1 MEICSVP
8 FLILIGGLLILY
20 YGLPAKARG
29 FQKWV
34 LLAASFGF
42 YASFGLKPLIYAA
55 VTAASCYGA
64 GLLIWKAPAQ
74 KKLWV
79 ALDLIVTL
87 GLLLLLKYRGF
98 FNHVFLRG
106 VPGIADRWPG
116 LARNLVL
123 PVGISFYTLTA
134 LGYTLDVA
142 RGKIPAEGN
151 FFRFLLFVFYFPH
164 ILQGPIARYDRLAPQ
179 LRAEHGFDWTGFVRG
194 LERMLWGYFKK
205 LVIADRAAI
214 LVDAVYTH
222 AAVRGGTELFLASLL
237 YTLEIYADFSG
248 CVDILGGV
256 SELFGVSLDP
266 NFREPYLARSL
277 NEFWRRWHI
286 SLSTWFRDYVYIPLG
301 GNRKGAARRWANLLA
316 VFLISGFWHGA
327 GWNFIIW
334 GAFHGMFQLLEDLF
348 YRKVLKCRPDEVPQ
362 KFMWLQQLVTFH
374 AVSLAWIFFRVPSLR
389 TALKIIRAILL
400 RPSLWILGGEMFS
413 FGLDAPELLVLLAA
427 TLLLFAVDTM
437 NSRGVS
443 GRDVLAGQPAAVRW
457 LTLLAGLAATLVFG
471 VYGLE
476 FNAGTFIYMQF

>member
-8 FLILIGGLLILY
+8 FLILIGGLLVIY
-20 YGLPAKARG
+20 YVLPAKLRG
-29 FQKWV
+29 LQKWV
-34 LLAASFGF
+34 LLAASIAF
-42 YASFGLKPLIYAA
+42 YGTFGLKPLVYVT

-64 GLLIWKAPAQ
+64 ALLIRKVPGR

-79 ALDLIVTL
+79 ALDLIITL

-98 FNHVFLRG
+98 FNYVFLRG
-106 VPGIADRWPG
+106 APGIADRYPG
-116 LARNLVL
+116 LAKNLIL
-123 PVGISFYTLTA
+123 PVGISFYTLAA
-134 LGYTLDVA
+134 LGYTLDVS
-142 RGKIPAEGN
+142 RGKIPAEKN
-151 FFRFLLFVFYFPH
+151 FFRFLLFVLYFPH

-179 LRAEHGFDWTGFVRG
+179 LCAEHSFDWDRFVCG

-205 LVIADRAAI
+205 LVIANRAAI

-237 YTLEIYADFSG
+237 YTLEIYTDFSG

-256 SELFGVSLDP
+256 SELFGISLGP
-266 NFREPYLARSL
+266 NFRQPYLARSL

-301 GNRKGAARRWANLLA
+301 GNRKGAARRWVNLLI

-327 GWNFIIW
+327 GWNFIAW
-334 GAFHGMFQLLEDLF
+334 GAFHGVFQILEDLF
-348 YRKVLKCRPDEVPQ
+348 YRRVLKRKPEEIPKKYQ
-362 KFMWLQQLVTFH
+362 WMQQFVTFH
-374 AVSLAWIFFRVPSLR
+374 AVSFAWIFFRVPSLR
-389 TALKIIRAILL
+389 TALKIICAILL
-400 RPSLWILGGEMFS
+400 RPSLWILGSEVFS
-413 FGLDAPELLVLLAA
+413 FGLDAPEMLVLLLSSA
-427 TLLLFAVDTM
+427 LLLAVDTL
-437 NSRGVS
+437 NSRGLS
-443 GRDVLAGQPAAVRW
+443 GRDALAGQPAPVRW
-457 LTLLAGLAATLVFG
+457 LALLAGLAAVLTFG